1 MRSSG
6 DVTVEEATEVIVRKR
21 SCNVVAR
28 VSWKLEVEEGEG
40 TTMADSCS
48 FEAADGHCRSE
59 GHNIAAGCCVTS
71 GLASARVEGLRVGE

>member
-6 DVTVEEATEVIVRKR
+6 NVTVEEATEVIVRKR

-28 VSWKLEVEEGEG
+28 VSWKLEVEEGES
-40 TTMADSCS
+40 ACS
-48 FEAADGHCRSE
+48 FEAADGHCRSD

-71 GLASARVEGLRVGE
+71 VVASARVEGLRVGE